1 MKLSAP
7 KIVTW
12 LIALGLTIAGL
23 LGFLGVIP
31 VIAVSAAFWLVCAAA
46 VLLLLASLFKGL

>member
-7 KIVTW
+7 KVVSW
-12 LIALGLTIAGL
+12 GIALVLAVVGL
-23 LGFLGVIP
+23 LGQMGVIT
-31 VIAVSAAFWLVCAAA
+31 AVGGATAFWLVFVAA